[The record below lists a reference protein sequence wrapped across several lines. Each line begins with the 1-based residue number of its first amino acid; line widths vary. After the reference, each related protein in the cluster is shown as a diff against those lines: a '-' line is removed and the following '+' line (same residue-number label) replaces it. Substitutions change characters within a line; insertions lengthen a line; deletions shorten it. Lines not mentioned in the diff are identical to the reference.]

1 MIYFA
6 ILMKELL
13 EQATDIFTKI
23 LLEHNC
29 NDKIEHILL

>member
-13 EQATDIFTKI
+13 EQATDIFVMIKLNIYYYEGVGIKI
-23 LLEHNC
+23 
-29 NDKIEHILL
+29 